1 MSVLKLSEE
10 NFEKEV
16 LNSNKIVLVDFFAN
30 WCGPCKMMSP
40 IIDQIAEELGENIKV
55 GKVDVDENQGL
66 ASKYD
71 VMTIPTIII
80 YKEGKIVKT
89 YIGVTS
95 KEEIINDLKG

>member
-40 IIDQIAEELGENIKV
+40 IIDQIAEELGENVKV